1 MKFDPNRL
9 VQLRRPSWRAG
20 ALVTADDLRAEQAYA
35 LERQWQHNR
44 MLHGYGIVVGLEV
57 LIEGDETNPE
67 VVVAPGYA
75 LDGWGREIVLRE
87 PARVPLPRERRD
99 LTVYIRYAER
109 EISLSVEG
117 QGAPRRMP
125 SPKSWRPPP
134 FLSNPLPP
142 SAGRPRRRAV
152 IMRWRSP
159 AFGVL
164 TSPGSAIAPFT
175 RRVPADFYESE

>member
-117 QGAPRRMP
+117 QGAPAPHAESEILETAAVFVEP
-125 SPKSWRPPP
+125 SPTERGQTAAARSDHAVALARLRRPHLTWQRDRAFHP
-134 FLSNPLPP
+134 
-142 SAGRPRRRAV
+142 ARPR
-152 IMRWRSP
+152 
-159 AFGVL
+159 
-164 TSPGSAIAPFT
+164 
-175 RRVPADFYESE
+175 